1 MAASSRNLLAWG
13 ANSFGQLALGHTRD
27 CLIPEVV
34 DHPPEGIKLLA
45 GGAGHTALLT
55 ESGKVFMCGSNFKG
69 QLGLGHTQN
78 MHRLVEVPELPCI
91 AKVACGWDHTL
102 AITDKG
108 HLFSWGSNMFGQ
120 LAHTARRPARITA
133 FPSGH
138 AVIDIA
144 AGLRHSLAV
153 TKDGRVWSWGSG
165 VKGQLGR
172 FDQQAQAGAQ
182 AGAESRA
189 VPEKSEQPQPVNF
202 DGDKV
207 KIIQVAAGANHSV
220 ALSDEGI
227 IYVWGENKRGQ
238 LGEEPSS
245 ESVAKADTSPLP
257 KALDREFF
265 GGRSVQRIHSGWTHM
280 IAVLDDRTIVAWGR
294 NDYGQLGCPAKPDD
308 GDDEEEADE
317 GTSEGNGERSTNRY
331 SCTPV
336 EVPVLQGCRQI
347 VCGAEHNLA
356 ITEDQVLLAWGW
368 NEHGMCG
375 DARVIDVHTPKKVDT
390 RVGGKPVLIGSGAGH
405 CLALCE

>member
-1 MAASSRNLLAWG
+1 MAASSGSLLAWG

-34 DHPPEGIKLLA
+34 DHPPEGIVSLA
-45 GGAGHTALLT
+45 GGAGHTTLLT

-78 MHRLVEVPELPCI
+78 MYRLVEVPDLPRI
-91 AKVACGWDHTL
+91 VKVTCGWDHTL

-120 LAHTARRPARITA
+120 LAQNARRPARIPA
-133 FPSGH
+133 FPSGQK
-138 AVIDIA
+138 VVDIA

-153 TKDGRVWSWGSG
+153 TEDGRVWSWGSG

-172 FDQQAQAGAQ
+172 FDDQARAGGQ
-182 AGAESRA
+182 AGAELRV
-189 VPEKSEQPQPVNF
+189 VPEKSDQPQPVDF
-202 DGDKV
+202 GEETV
-207 KIIQVAAGANHSV
+207 KIVQAAAGANHSV
-220 ALSDEGI
+220 GLSDEGVV
-227 IYVWGENKRGQ
+227 YVWGENKRGQ

-245 ESVAKADTSPLP
+245 DSVAKADIIPLP

-265 GGRSVQRIHSGWTHM
+265 GGRSVLRIHSGWTHM
-280 IAVLDDRTIVAWGR
+280 VAMLDDKTVVAWGR
-294 NDYGQLGCPAKPDD
+294 NDYGQLGCPTEPEG
-308 GDDEEEADE
+308 GDAEAE
-317 GTSEGNGERSTNRY
+317 GEPGEDNGEQSPSKY
-331 SCTPV
+331 SCTPI
-336 EVPVLQGCRQI
+336 EVPTLQGCSQI
-347 VCGAEHNLA
+347 ACGAEHNLA

-390 RVGGKPVLIGSGAGH
+390 RLGGKPVLIGSGAGH